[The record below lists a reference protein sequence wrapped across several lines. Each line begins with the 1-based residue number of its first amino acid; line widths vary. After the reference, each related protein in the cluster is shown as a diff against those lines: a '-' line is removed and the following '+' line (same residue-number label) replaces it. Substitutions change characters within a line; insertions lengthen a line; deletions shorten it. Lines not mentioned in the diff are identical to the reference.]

1 MSIKIDKSDLAQLKK
16 KLDNL
21 RAFDKN
27 TLSKELGT
35 AGLDI
40 ARIAK
45 RTAPNNYGN
54 WFICKF

>member
-1 MSIKIDKSDLAQLKK
+1 MNIKIDQSDLAQLKK

-21 RAFDKN
+21 RSFDKN

-45 RTAPNNYGN
+45 KACSRL
-54 WFICKF
+54 IMVH